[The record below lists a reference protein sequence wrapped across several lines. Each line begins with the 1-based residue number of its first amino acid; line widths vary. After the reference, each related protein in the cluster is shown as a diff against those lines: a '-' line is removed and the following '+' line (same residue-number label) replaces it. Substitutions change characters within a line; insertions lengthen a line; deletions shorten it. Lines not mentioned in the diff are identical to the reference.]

1 MYKLLLYN
9 IYIYFNT
16 DRITSSFVVDVY
28 NNNYY
33 YYIQN
38 AVKFICTHKYA
49 LEAETVQR
57 LKYVKARARIRVCVF
72 LKVYSESW
80 HTSGDLSGREEHK
93 VRQVSRE
100 TQKAL
105 NTTYR
110 YYWGTGGLIDCNRS
124 K

>member
-9 IYIYFNT
+9 IYIFFNT

-28 NNNYY
+28 NNNNY

-57 LKYVKARARIRVCVF
+57 LKYVKARARIRVCF
-72 LKVYSESW
+72 PK
-80 HTSGDLSGREEHK
+80 
-93 VRQVSRE
+93 
-100 TQKAL
+100 
-105 NTTYR
+105 
-110 YYWGTGGLIDCNRS
+110 GLL
-124 K
+124 